1 MSGKYA
7 KPSFLRLIGSRAL
20 VHVERH
26 ISKLEEKAWEGVLVC
41 YDSDS
46 PTYRIFNRQ
55 TDGLVS
61 PINVNF
67 IEQAARH
74 ISTDA
79 QATWGRNDGDED
91 DIFELPND
99 EQDADNY
106 DFSDDV
112 YDGITQLE
120 NASTNRTTPMQLR
133 STGGLDQDTSKPLNE
148 RQARELRKLAIN
160 SVERYQH
167 AHRILDSVTQYV
179 GVVGIKDVVPP
190 ASILVPTT

>member
-1 MSGKYA
+1 MFGKHA
-7 KPSFLRLIGSRAL
+7 KLSFLRVIGSRAF

-26 ISKLEEKAWEGVLVC
+26 ISKLEEKAWEGVLVG

-46 PTYRIFNRQ
+46 PTNRIYNRQ
-55 TDGLVS
+55 TGRVVS
-61 PINVNF
+61 SRNVTF

-99 EQDADNY
+99 EQEADNY

-133 STGGLDQDTSKPLNE
+133 STDGLDQDTSKPLNE

-167 AHRILDSVTQYV
+167 AY
-179 GVVGIKDVVPP
+179 
-190 ASILVPTT
+190 